1 MLSLL
6 PSRLPSTIQTTKT
19 KTLLLLCS
27 SHFLSPMAQLIR
39 TEANHSSA
47 HHHQNV
53 VVMRHGDRIDN
64 FEPRWIKNAAR
75 PWDPPL
81 VEEGHVRA
89 FCTGAKLRSDLGF
102 PVHRVF
108 VSPFIRCVETAV
120 QVVTALAAIET
131 PSLGK
136 YGQPLPVDPSKLKV
150 SIEYGLCEMLNKEA
164 IRGDVAPKDGN
175 WGFNIPELEAKFP
188 ESMVD
193 RTVERVYKELPQWG
207 ESVMDARSRYV
218 NVVQALADKYPTE
231 NLLLVTHGEGVGT
244 SITAF
249 LEGATVYEAE
259 YCAYSKLRRSINDQ
273 SPTAG
278 KFEVLT
284 NIGQTGLSYS
294 LSL

>member
-1 MLSLL
+1 MMSLL
-6 PSRLPSTIQTTKT
+6 PSRLPSTIQTIKT
-19 KTLLLLCS
+19 KTLLLCS

-136 YGQPLPVDPSKLKV
+136 YGQPLPVDPSKLKI

-188 ESMVD
+188 GGMVD

-207 ESVMDARSRYV
+207 ESVMDARSRYA

-259 YCAYSKLRRSINDQ
+259 YCAYSKLRRPINDP

>member
-6 PSRLPSTIQTTKT
+6 PSRLPKPA
-19 KTLLLLCS
+19 KTLLLHLP
-27 SHFLSPMAQLIR
+27 HFPMAQLIR
-39 TEANHSSA
+39 NDTTHSSASA

-81 VEEGHVRA
+81 VEEGKVRA

-108 VSPFIRCVETAV
+108 VSPFVRCVETAV
-120 QVVTALAAIET
+120 QVVTALSALET
-131 PSLGK
+131 PSLVK
-136 YGQPLPVDPSKLKV
+136 YDSSQPLPVDPSKLKV
-150 SIEYGLCEMLNKEA
+150 SIEYGLCEMLNREA
-164 IRGDVAPKDGN
+164 IRGDIAPKDGN

-188 ESMVD
+188 EGTVD
-193 RTVERVYKELPQWG
+193 RTVERVYKQLPQWG
-207 ESVMDARSRYV
+207 ESVMDARSRYA
-218 NVVQALADKYPTE
+218 NVVEALADKYPTE
-231 NLLLVTHGEGVGT
+231 NLLLVTHGEGVGS

-259 YCAYSKLRRSINDQ
+259 YCAYSKLRRPIFCNDQ
-273 SPTAG
+273 STTAG

-284 NIGQTGLSYS
+284 NIGQTGVSYS